1 MNTQAN
7 KGKALI
13 TGGSAGI
20 GAIYADRLAKRGYDL
35 VLVARD
41 EAKLKQTA
49 ARLTAETG
57 RTVEII
63 KADLSAPADLRL
75 VEQKLANDNAITML
89 VNNAGLGG
97 TKGLTDSTPEE
108 LDQLIAVNVTA
119 LTRLSRAVAPAFVA
133 RGTGTI
139 INMSS
144 VVAVLPGVLNGT
156 SSAAKQYVLTL
167 SLSLNDELSK
177 KGVRVQVVL
186 PGLTRTGFWDH
197 AGMPVSNL
205 PQDRVMSADD
215 LVDAA
220 LSGLDQGELVTIPSM
235 QTLDTWNAYVAA
247 GSAMRPFLS
256 HSKPADRYKQTT

>member
-119 LTRLSRAVAPAFVA
+119 LTRLSRA
-133 RGTGTI
+133 
-139 INMSS
+139 
-144 VVAVLPGVLNGT
+144 
-156 SSAAKQYVLTL
+156 
-167 SLSLNDELSK
+167 
-177 KGVRVQVVL
+177 
-186 PGLTRTGFWDH
+186 
-197 AGMPVSNL
+197 
-205 PQDRVMSADD
+205 
-215 LVDAA
+215 
-220 LSGLDQGELVTIPSM
+220 
-235 QTLDTWNAYVAA
+235 
-247 GSAMRPFLS
+247 
-256 HSKPADRYKQTT
+256 